1 LLLKPVKK
9 RLFPEWGMGMADLD
23 AKAVLN
29 RPRLASLINDTA
41 GRNNTSGLTVE
52 ARLLLND
59 FKQQVSSAA

>member
-1 LLLKPVKK
+1 MSGGN
-9 RLFPEWGMGMADLD
+9 E
-23 AKAVLN
+23 
-29 RPRLASLINDTA
+29 RLASLINDTA

>member
-1 LLLKPVKK
+1 M
-9 RLFPEWGMGMADLD
+9 EADRVCGVHCEGRQV